1 MKRIPDL
8 EFRENEHLYEILMEL
23 GLEMK
28 GHTSNEFGLN
38 NLTKQNL
45 SKDIKSLDVKG

>member
-8 EFRENEHLYEILMEL
+8 QCRENEHLADILMEL

-28 GHTSNEFGLN
+28 GLN
-38 NLTKQNL
+38 YLTKQNL
-45 SKDIKSLDVKG
+45 SKDVKSLDVKS